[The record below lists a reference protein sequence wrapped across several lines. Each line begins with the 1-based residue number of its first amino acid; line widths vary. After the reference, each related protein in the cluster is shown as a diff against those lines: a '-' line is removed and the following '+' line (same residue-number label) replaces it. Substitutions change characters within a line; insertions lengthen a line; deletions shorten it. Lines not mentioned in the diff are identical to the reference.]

1 MPTEITTTSVSE
13 RLRSIRHAQS
23 LSLNDVELASNGE
36 IKAVVLGSYERG
48 SRSLSVKRAIQIAD
62 FYGVPV
68 STLFGSAPTK
78 GAGNT
83 RRVIIDTRR
92 LRKLSESGDTPD
104 RTALQMISRYITHIQ
119 SSREDWN
126 GEVISLRERDIENVA
141 ICLGYTSESLMDW
154 LESQKL
160 LLAVRS

>member
-1 MPTEITTTSVSE
+1 MATEITTTFVSE

-23 LSLNDVELASNGE
+23 LSLSDVEVASNGA

-78 GAGNT
+78 GASIS

-92 LRKLSESGDTPD
+92 LRNLSESGATPD
-104 RTALQMISRYITHIQ
+104 QRALQMISRYIWHIQ

-126 GEVISLRERDIENVA
+126 GEVISLRERDIDYVA
-141 ICLGYTSESLMDW
+141 ICLGYTSQSLMDW
-154 LESQKL
+154 LENQKL
-160 LLAVRS
+160 LLTVRS

>member
-1 MPTEITTTSVSE
+1 MATEITTTFVSE

-23 LSLNDVELASNGE
+23 LSLSDVEITSNGA

-48 SRSLSVKRAIQIAD
+48 SRSLSVKRAIEIAD

-68 STLFGSAPTK
+68 SMLFGSAPTK
-78 GAGNT
+78 SASIS

-92 LRKLSESGDTPD
+92 LRKLSESGVTSD

-126 GEVISLRERDIENVA
+126 GEVISLRERDIEYVA
-141 ICLGYTSESLMDW
+141 ICLGYTSESLMEW